1 MISRIVILLVA
12 IACSTAQAQSTS
24 TEPVLGL
31 SKGSGQAYP
40 VKPIRIIAPFTAG
53 GPVDI
58 TARILAQKMSE
69 SWGQQV
75 IVENRAGASG
85 TIGADVVAKAP
96 ADGYTALVS
105 ASAHVIVPGI
115 LPKMPYDALRDFA
128 PVSVVMS
135 SPLLLVVTPSL
146 PVKNA
151 AEFIALAKARPGEL
165 SFASAGTGSS
175 THLTSELLKSVTG
188 TKMVHVPYKG
198 QSQAITDV
206 ISGQVPFMFNTL
218 PAVVEFA
225 KAKRLRVLAVTADK
239 RAPQLPDVPTFTE
252 SGYKEMITGS
262 WYAAWLPAKTPDA
275 IISRW
280 SNEIVRIVNLPDV
293 RSRIL
298 DLGGE
303 PVGNS
308 PVAFDAYQKAEA
320 ARWAKIIRESG
331 AKID

>member
-1 MISRIVILLVA
+1 MISRIVVVLAVTACVA
-12 IACSTAQAQSTS
+12 PAQAQT
-24 TEPVLGL
+24 
-31 SKGSGQAYP
+31 YP

-58 TARILAQKMSE
+58 SARILAQKMTE

-75 IVENRAGASG
+75 IIENRAGASG
-85 TIGADVVAKAP
+85 TIGTDAVAKAA
-96 ADGYTALVS
+96 ADGYTALLS
-105 ASAHVIVPGI
+105 SSAHVIVPSI
-115 LPKMPYDALRDFA
+115 LPKVPYDAIRDFA

-135 SPLLLVVTPSL
+135 SPLLLVVTPTL
-146 PVKNA
+146 PVNNA
-151 AEFIALAKARPGEL
+151 KEFVALAKARPGEL
-165 SFASAGTGSS
+165 SFASAGAGSS

-218 PAVVEFA
+218 PAVLEFA
-225 KAKRLRVLAVTADK
+225 KARRLRVLAITSEK
-239 RAPQLPDVPTFTE
+239 RAAQLPDIPTFAE
-252 SGYKEMITGS
+252 SGFKAMITGS

-275 IISRW
+275 LVSRW
-280 SNEIVRIVNLPDV
+280 SSEIVRIVNLPDV
-293 RSRIL
+293 RGRIL

-303 PVGNS
+303 PVANT
-308 PVAFDAYQKAEA
+308 PAQFDAFQKAEA

-331 AKID
+331 ARSE